1 MYFADSRWWHWHAK
15 AGWPKGHKLPLG
27 LAAAEVQKR
36 FAEFTGEKVT
46 IENTGMMIPDPA
58 IHMLHNHSARGVGVS
73 GNGGLSEEPNALCTG
88 ANGGYQQVNFA
99 TLAGAAKVLLIGY
112 DMHFPGGRSHFHGGH
127 PVKVPED
134 KYAQYAG
141 YYKSMLPALA
151 RLGCEVVNCSPGS
164 RITCFRFS
172 TIAEELQRDEVR
184 G

>member
-36 FAEFTGEKVT
+36 FAEFPGDKVT

-112 DMHFPGGRSHFHGGH
+112 DMRFPNGRSHWHGGH
-127 PVKVPED
+127 PVKTAED
-134 KYAQYAG
+134 LYSTYARSYT
-141 YYKSMLPALA
+141 SMLPALKK
-151 RLGCEVVNCSPGS
+151 LGVEVVNCTPDSAI
-164 RITCFRFS
+164 RCFRFS
-172 TIAEELQRDEVR
+172 TLEAEL

>member
-1 MYFADSRWWHWHAK
+1 MLYFADSRWWAWHAK
-15 AGWPKGHKLPLG
+15 AQFPKGYRVMG
-27 LAAAEVQKR
+27 LDAAECQR
-36 FAEFTGEKVT
+36 RYQAFEGERVT
-46 IENTGMMIPDPA
+46 IENTGMMCSDPA
-58 IHMLHNHSARGVGVS
+58 VHMLHNASARGVGVS
-73 GNGGLSEEPNALCTG
+73 GAGGLSDEPNALCTG
-88 ANGGYQQVNFA
+88 TNGGYQAINIA
-99 TLAGAAKVLLIGY
+99 TLAGAKKVLLIGY

-172 TIAEELQRDEVR
+172 TIAEELRK